1 MSLDLSLVLSPSQ
14 AEGFNLRVQASD
26 SQLLAAEEQ
35 EISTLRQSY
44 EEQRREAR
52 RAILLELLGVLGHV
66 QEAPTPEPVP
76 SISEPMPE
84 TTEETKPLG
93 LTSRDIAAALGYHKD
108 SVNNWGRAGLLPEP
122 VPGTGGHPHNPPRY
136 IVDLDELRTAVE
148 ARQDAARHNC
158 TAKIQEATAKAI
170 TGLTRKQL
178 ANRLACDETSIANY
192 EKRGMIT
199 PIEGT
204 GTGLKNPRLYRTSDI
219 PALKVAI
226 KELQAKKG
234 STISKVLAASRA
246 KAAEASTPTPKDE
259 EIETPEIVVEPRPA
273 PQLTEAVKHDYHWR
287 NALPVL
293 EAAIEQAEASGDSAI
308 EIAYQGTPDDYQKR
322 GAFVVRPFGQLGPGL
337 LAFARAT
344 QESGTW
350 SVSVPLRM
358 ESWLRPM
365 AEGLQNHWREWAK
378 VKEVAATPRLL
389 FSDSPTRSLQA

>member
-35 EISTLRQSY
+35 AISTLRQSY

-52 RAILLELLGVLGHV
+52 RAILLELLGVPGHV

-84 TTEETKPLG
+84 VKAEEEAKPVG
-93 LTSRDIAAALGYHKD
+93 LTSREIAAALGYHKD
-108 SVNNWGRAGLLPEP
+108 SVNNWKRNGLLPEP
-122 VPGTGGHPHNPPRY
+122 IEGTGTHPFNPPRY
-136 IVDLDELRTAVE
+136 IVDMDELRTAVE

-178 ANRLACDETSIANY
+178 AQRLACDETSVANY
-192 EKRGMIT
+192 EKRGLIT

-226 KELQAKKG
+226 KELQSGKG
-234 STISKVLAASRA
+234 KTISGVLAASRA
-246 KAAEASTPTPKDE
+246 KVAEATPTPKDE

-293 EAAIEQAEASGDSAI
+293 EAAIEQAEASGESAI
-308 EIAYQGTPDDYQKR
+308 EIAYQSSPDDYQKR

-337 LAFARAT
+337 LAFVRAT
-344 QESGTW
+344 QESGKW

-365 AEGLQNHWREWAK
+365 AEGLQNHWRG
-378 VKEVAATPRLL
+378 ATRSYGDTPLNL
-389 FSDSPTRSLQA
+389 SSASPTRSLQA

>member
-1 MSLDLSLVLSPSQ
+1 MSLDLSLVLSPAQ
-14 AEGFNLRVQASD
+14 AEGFNFHVQASD

-35 EISTLRQSY
+35 AISTLRQSY
-44 EEQRREAR
+44 DEQRREAR
-52 RAILLELLGVLGHV
+52 RAILLELLGVPGHV

-84 TTEETKPLG
+84 MIEETKPLG

-108 SVNNWGRAGLLPEP
+108 SVNNWVRNGLLPEP
-122 VPGTGGHPHNPPRY
+122 IEGTGTHPHNPARY
-136 IVDLDELRTAVE
+136 IVDLDELRIKVE
-148 ARQDAARHNC
+148 ARQEAAKGVC

-178 ANRLACDETSIANY
+178 AQRLACDDSSIHNY
-192 EKRGMIT
+192 EKRGLIT

-219 PALKVAI
+219 PALKAAI

-234 STISKVLAASRA
+234 ETISRVLAASRA
-246 KAAEASTPTPKDE
+246 KAVTPKDE

-293 EAAIEQAEASGDSAI
+293 EAAIEQAEASGESAI
-308 EIAYQGTPDDYQKR
+308 EIAYQSSPDDYQKR

-337 LAFARAT
+337 LAFVRAT
-344 QESGTW
+344 QEGGTW

-365 AEGLQNHWREWAK
+365 AEGLQNHWRG
-378 VKEVAATPRLL
+378 ATRSFGDTPLNL
-389 FSDSPTRSLQA
+389 SSASQMRSLQA